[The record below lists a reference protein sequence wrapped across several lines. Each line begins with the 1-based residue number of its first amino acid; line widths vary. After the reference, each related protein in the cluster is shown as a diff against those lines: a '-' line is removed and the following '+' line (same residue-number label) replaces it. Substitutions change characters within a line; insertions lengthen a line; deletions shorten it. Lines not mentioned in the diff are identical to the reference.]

1 MLAIFPLSSQRS
13 FSFILP
19 KPRPNFSAAPIRGS
33 GQMWYVGQTIQS
45 EGDGERME
53 AITASQLRAARG
65 LLGLSQRDLAV
76 LSKVSRATIADF
88 EAGKRQPYPRTLAD
102 LQRCLEGAGVAFTTD
117 DDLLGVRIKRAHL
130 PVSHAASSPARP
142 VAPAKPK
149 EDGQIAQLRR
159 RV

>member
-13 FSFILP
+13 FSFIIP

-65 LLGLSQRDLAV
+65 LLGLSQRDLAA

-102 LQRCLEGAGVAFTTD
+102 LQRSLESAGVAFMGD
-117 DDLLGVRIKRAHL
+117 DELIGVRMRRSNLASRSAAAVQPDRRAAL
-130 PVSHAASSPARP
+130 P
-142 VAPAKPK
+142 
-149 EDGQIAQLRR
+149 RR
-159 RV
+159 RLLSRA